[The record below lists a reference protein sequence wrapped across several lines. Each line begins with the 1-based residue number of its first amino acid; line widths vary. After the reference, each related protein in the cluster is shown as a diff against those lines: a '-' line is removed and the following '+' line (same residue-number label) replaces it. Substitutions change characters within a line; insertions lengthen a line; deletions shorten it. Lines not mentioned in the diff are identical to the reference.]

1 MCWVH
6 AYVLTYLDT
15 FQAISA
21 WIELQKEPIPIVLGL
36 ISIVA
41 VFTVIS
47 TLLIAVVE
55 KTRSIAILVTIGMTR
70 CGSRDDLL
78 CAQHHQPSAM
88 GSALGALV
96 ALAFVWIQSTWHLIR
111 LDGAIYYVSELPV
124 SFSPAPFIIVPPS
137 ASDYASLLRSCR

>member
-1 MCWVH
+1 M
-6 AYVLTYLDT
+6 
-15 FQAISA
+15 
-21 WIELQKEPIPIVLGL
+21 QKEPIPIVLGL

-55 KTRSIAILVTIGMTR
+55 KTRSIAILMTIGMTPVR
-70 CGSRDDLL
+70 IMMIFLVRSITIG
-78 CAQHHQPSAM
+78 AM

-111 LDGAIYYVSELPV
+111 LDGAIYLVSEL
-124 SFSPAPFIIVPPS
+124 
-137 ASDYASLLRSCR
+137 L